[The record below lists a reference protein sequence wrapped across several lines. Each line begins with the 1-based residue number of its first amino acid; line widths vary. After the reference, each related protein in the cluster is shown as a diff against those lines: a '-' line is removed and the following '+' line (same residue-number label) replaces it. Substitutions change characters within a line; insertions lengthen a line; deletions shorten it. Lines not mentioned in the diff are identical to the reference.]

1 MALFYASI
9 PFMVL
14 GVAIAVVPLLFAMR
28 DELRL
33 GQVPNVVAAPVEP
46 DTYQVVSQ
54 AF

>member
-14 GVAIAVVPLLFAMR
+14 GVAIAVAPLLLAIKN
-28 DELRL
+28 ELRL
-33 GQVPNVVAAPVEP
+33 GQAPNIATSPVEA

-54 AF
+54 AS